1 MVIARE
7 YSIGAVARLTG
18 CKVPTIRYFEQIG
31 LLSPARR
38 SPGGRRLFRAE
49 HVERLNFIRN
59 CRTHGFSQDETRSL
73 LELFDN
79 PDLPCGEVTTIAAR
93 RLETLKERMDS
104 LSALIAELERIIE
117 ACKGGNI
124 SECRI
129 IGSLAT
135 PSSGP
140 EA

>member
-1 MVIARE
+1 MTVEE

-31 LLSPARR
+31 LLPSAHR
-38 SPGGRRLFRAE
+38 SPSGRRLFRAD
-49 HVERLNFIRN
+49 HVERLKFIRS

-73 LELFDN
+73 LELVDN

-93 RLETLKERMDS
+93 RLEMLKERKES
-104 LSALIAELERIIE
+104 LSALIVELERITE
-117 ACKGGNI
+117 ACKGGNM

-129 IGSLAT
+129 IGSLAA
-135 PSSGP
+135 SSARP
-140 EA
+140 E